1 MIEGTMMLPVESLAA
16 NPGQELTGKEDDHV
30 LNSTLSDA
38 VTFNAAS

>member
-1 MIEGTMMLPVESLAA
+1 MMLPVESLAA

-38 VTFNAAS
+38 ATFNAAS